1 MKTNSLKSVLQDLY
15 ATGQTSAQ
23 GNTDNATNGSTAYDS
38 HVILRDQTYNWTD
51 ERTLAALTD
60 PDVKDYIS
68 TSSQNSFPADADNVI
83 FMVFQDEANV
93 AYHGGSWSNTTAR
106 TSTFN
111 TDIANLRS
119 RVATLN
125 ATNSTFYRGIVF
137 QVDGSPDFK
146 TLMQAVE
153 TGAGAY
159 TGTNGLS
166 DLSTSGGTFT
176 FEYDI
181 EDTIGSGTPDDS
193 QAPDKPV
200 PYTGTFDK
208 WEYYYLYHVTKA
220 LDDLGFDPNNTLA
233 WPKILDD

>member
-1 MKTNSLKSVLQDLY
+1 MIT
-15 ATGQTSAQ
+15 
-23 GNTDNATNGSTAYDS
+23 
-38 HVILRDQTYNWTD
+38 
-51 ERTLAALTD
+51 LTD

-83 FMVFQDEANV
+83 FMIFQDEANV
-93 AYHGGSWSNTTAR
+93 AYHGGSWSNTTTR
-106 TSTFN
+106 TSLFN

-137 QVDGSPDFK
+137 QVDGDNDFK

-153 TGAGAY
+153 TGAGSY

-181 EDTIGSGTPDDS
+181 EDTIGVGTPDDS
-193 QAPDKPV
+193 QAPNKPV

-220 LDDLGFDPNNTLA
+220 LDDLGFDPNNSLG
-233 WPKILDD
+233 WPKILDN